1 MFYFQG
7 KIVQLGIENSD
18 LDWDM
23 LSDGSY
29 SNDVEL
35 GPWEREMV
43 IHLLFL
49 FCFMLYQGEM
59 ISQAETDY
67 ADDDSM
73 DALDSAV
80 KGFVPMDRLAEET
93 EDWTALPLLQD
104 DEE

>member
-23 LSDGSY
+23 ESDGSY

-43 IHLLFL
+43 IHFAFPTLL
-49 FCFMLYQGEM
+49 YA
-59 ISQAETDY
+59 IS
-67 ADDDSM
+67 
-73 DALDSAV
+73 
-80 KGFVPMDRLAEET
+80 R
-93 EDWTALPLLQD
+93 
-104 DEE
+104 

>member
-23 LSDGSY
+23 ESDGSY

-43 IHLLFL
+43 NPSSFPILL
-49 FCFMLYQGEM
+49 YV
-59 ISQAETDY
+59 I
-67 ADDDSM
+67 
-73 DALDSAV
+73 
-80 KGFVPMDRLAEET
+80 PR
-93 EDWTALPLLQD
+93 
-104 DEE
+104 